1 MTTTLFTDSTGD
13 IVSNLTAVSPATRA
27 IRRAPPETEEQL
39 LNRNNS
45 PLMPEFLSNDQM
57 YQFFLPKII
66 GKQQCHLI

>member
-1 MTTTLFTDSTGD
+1 MTRTLFTDSTGD
-13 IVSNLTAVSPATRA
+13 IVSNLTAASPETRA

-39 LNRNNS
+39 LNRKNS
-45 PLMPEFLSNDQM
+45 PLMLEFLSNDQM